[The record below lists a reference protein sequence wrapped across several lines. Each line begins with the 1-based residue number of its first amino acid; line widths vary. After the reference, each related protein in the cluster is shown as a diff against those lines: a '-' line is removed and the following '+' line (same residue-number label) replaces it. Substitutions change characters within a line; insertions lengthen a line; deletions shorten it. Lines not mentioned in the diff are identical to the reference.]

1 MSAEHEMQL
10 VTLPGGDVLLAAVA
24 ADSLE
29 WWRSSDSG
37 ASWTLLGTRAAVMES
52 RLAVLASGSL
62 LLLGGRIPGNAA
74 LDEVWRSDAPAQG
87 LWWEHTASSF
97 SARRSH
103 GAVVLSFGR
112 VIVAGGFD
120 ASDALLSDV
129 VASDD
134 EGLTWFTMADD
145 AGWSPRAQFGMV
157 ALPDDSI
164 VVAGGFTDG
173 GPAGDVWRSLDG
185 GATFELL
192 PSPSWPA
199 TSHILAVAY
208 GGSITVLGTNTT
220 GGNYSVFRSVDHGVS
235 WTVASDVSWDDQPI
249 SGAAVLGD
257 GSILVSARSSSVAA
271 VDKLWK
277 STPLVDPEALLWSD
291 EACYLPRGAL
301 CTALPGV
308 ATVSVSIPARV
319 GDVSPRNAASPRGA
333 TALFA
338 PPSADIRP
346 AFETAALRAHHA
358 VSYDIAFSSPV
369 SGLAASDFAVLSTQ
383 SVLSRRLQGYGKT
396 WSLQLE
402 LDTKDL
408 TRRSC
413 PDGYSL
419 LPSAGHCA
427 RVLETLG
434 SWSEQQTLCSPYT
447 LAIPSSV
454 HMLAEL
460 AQLRTWSFQDYWI
473 GISDVGQA
481 RTEFQ
486 VADGSEAEGDTFW
499 GDGAPA
505 LHITSCGYLH
515 TDSGVFA

>member
-1 MSAEHEMQL
+1 MQL

-37 ASWTLLGTRAAVMES
+37 ATWILLGTRAAVMES

-74 LDEVWRSDAPAQG
+74 LADVWRSDAPAQG
-87 LWWEHTASSF
+87 LWWERTSMSL

-103 GAVVLSFGR
+103 GAVVLSSGR

-120 ASDALLSDV
+120 VSDALLSDV

-134 EGLTWFTMADD
+134 EGLTWFTLADD

-164 VVAGGFTDG
+164 VVAGGFTDS

-185 GATFELL
+185 GVTFEPL

-208 GGSITVLGTNTT
+208 GGSITVLGTNSTA
-220 GGNYSVFRSVDHGVS
+220 GNSSVFRSVDRGVS
-235 WTVASDVSWDDQPI
+235 WTVASDMTWEDQSL

-277 STPLVDPEALLWSD
+277 SAPLVDPESLLWSD

-308 ATVSVSIPARV
+308 AAVSVSIPARV

-333 TALFA
+333 TAFFA

-346 AFETAALRAHHA
+346 ASETAALRSDHT
-358 VSYDIAFSSPV
+358 VSYDITFSSPV
-369 SGLAASDFAVLSTQ
+369 SGLAATDIAVLSTQ
-383 SVLSRRLQGYGKT
+383 SVLSRRLQGHGKT

-402 LDTKDL
+402 LDTKAL

-413 PDGYSL
+413 PEGYSL
-419 LPSAGHCA
+419 LLSAGHCA

-434 SWSEQQTLCSPYT
+434 SWSEQQTLCLPYT
-447 LAIPSSV
+447 LAIPTSV
-454 HMLAEL
+454 QMVAEL
-460 AQLRTWSFQDYWI
+460 AQLRTWNFQGYWV
-473 GISDVGQA
+473 GISDVAQA

-486 VADGSEAEGDTFW
+486 LADGSEAAGDTFW
-499 GDGAPA
+499 GNDAPA